1 MRRCST
7 RCHSYEGPVLCFARG
22 ICDQNSQHA
31 TYNERW
37 RMGRN
42 VKTSVNLWWLQ
53 LLKRQI
59 LTFLPSHRFGT
70 ERSEVRIRSP
80 RPIIKTFYISRSN
93 SELPRTNRERICQRP
108 QGSDDST
115 SSRSSPR
122 ENHRTYSKTEAAG
135 PKSKRSNRHSS
146 FLNIR
151 VHRVQRIKTDTLSRN
166 VNMISCIEPAA
177 PDGQDGAEGT
187 S

>member
-1 MRRCST
+1 MLS
-7 RCHSYEGPVLCFARG
+7 PVRLSARWG
-22 ICDQNSQHA
+22 
-31 TYNERW
+31 
-37 RMGRN
+37 
-42 VKTSVNLWWLQ
+42 
-53 LLKRQI
+53 LL
-59 LTFLPSHRFGT
+59 FGT

-80 RPIIKTFYISRSN
+80 RPIIKTFYISS
-93 SELPRTNRERICQRP
+93 RTVNFPALNRERICQRP
-108 QGSDDST
+108 EGSDDFT

-151 VHRVQRIKTDTLSRN
+151 VHRVQCIKTDTLNRN
-166 VNMISCIEPAA
+166 VNIISCIEPAA

-187 S
+187 FWVTLPGFLLN